1 MAKQV
6 FLNGD
11 YVKAKK
17 WSGESFLGI
26 LEYTYD
32 DGSHCVVDVTSS
44 KRFNVLKGDLKHA
57 SEEETKEIKNLA
69 KQNNIRAYKKDN
81 STKKKETDKKEKE
94 EELELEA
101 ALQASE
107 E

>member
-1 MAKQV
+1 M
-6 FLNGD
+6 
-11 YVKAKK
+11 
-17 WSGESFLGI
+17 GI

-32 DGSHCVVDVTSS
+32 DGSHCVVDVTNS

-81 STKKKETDKKEKE
+81 STNKKETEKE
-94 EELELEA
+94 MESELEA
-101 ALQASE
+101 ALKASE